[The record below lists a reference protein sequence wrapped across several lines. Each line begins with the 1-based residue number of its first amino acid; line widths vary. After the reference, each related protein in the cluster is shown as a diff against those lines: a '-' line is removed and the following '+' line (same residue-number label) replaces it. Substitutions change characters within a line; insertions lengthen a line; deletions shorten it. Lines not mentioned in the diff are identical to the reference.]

1 MIKLSS
7 ALAALAMAAAC
18 ATTPNSD
25 PMKRGLQLMAE
36 MKAATGG
43 TKLDALTTYHAS
55 GKRVR
60 DGRINGTFDEWG
72 DMRTTA
78 NATRETFEGVTVS
91 SGYDGKV
98 GWSVGPDG
106 AVDIESDPERLG
118 WTRLGAYVNSQGYLF
133 PERFPASFEFRGREE
148 ADGKSYDVVT
158 VTPDGAAS
166 VDIWLDP
173 DTYLLA
179 RLVASNGPGK
189 LGLLIQDYRTV
200 DGVKVVRHAL
210 QTLQTG
216 DQTHT
221 ETQDIVSYK
230 FESVPADRFSPPR

>member
-25 PMKRGLQLMAE
+25 PMTRGLQLMVE

-43 TKLDALTTYHAS
+43 TNLDALTTYHAS

-78 NATRETFEGVTVS
+78 NVTRETFDGVTVS
-91 SGYDGKV
+91 SGYDGNV

-133 PERFPASFEFRGREE
+133 PERFPATFEFRGREE
-148 ADGKSYDVVT
+148 ADGKSYEVVK
-158 VTPDGAAS
+158 VTPVGAAS

-173 DTYLLA
+173 DTHLLA

-189 LGLLIQDYRTV
+189 LGLLIQDYHTV

-221 ETQDIVSYK
+221 ETQDILSYK